1 MGNWYWT
8 ITISSSHHC
17 GCHLQLQD
25 WMSNGNRTVLV
36 IAHRLKTIQ
45 SADQVLVLK
54 QGELQ
59 EQTQLLEGDDLYSRL
74 VQQLQT

>member
-1 MGNWYWT
+1 M
-8 ITISSSHHC
+8 SS
-17 GCHLQLQD
+17 GD
-25 WMSNGNRTVLV
+25 RTVLV

-59 EQTQLLEGDDLYSRL
+59 EQAQLLEGDDLYSRL